1 MVEGMT
7 VDAVSDLARLIL
19 TLPSLP
25 AADRALRARR
35 LVDEAKSTLSQVA
48 DEAVVELVKATSYRE
63 AAYALGVSE
72 SMINKAVT
80 RHRARA
86 PKES

>member
-1 MVEGMT
+1 MT
-7 VDAVSDLARLIL
+7 TTEDDVAELARLIL
-19 TLPSLP
+19 TLPGLS
-25 AADRALRARR
+25 AEDRALRARR
-35 LVDEAKSTLSQVA
+35 LVDQAKTILSGVA
-48 DEAVVELVKATSYRE
+48 DEAVVELVKASSYRE
-63 AAYALGVSE
+63 AAATLAVSE

>member
-1 MVEGMT
+1 MT
-7 VDAVSDLARLIL
+7 DEAVANLARSIASLL
-19 TLPSLP
+19 TLS
-25 AADRALRARR
+25 AEDRALRARR
-35 LVDEAKSTLSQVA
+35 LVDQAKAVLSQEA
-48 DEAVVELVKATSYRE
+48 DAATAELAKQTSYRE
-63 AAYALGVSE
+63 AAYMLGVSE

>member
-1 MVEGMT
+1 MT
-7 VDAVSDLARLIL
+7 AVDEATEFARLIL
-19 TLPSLP
+19 TLPGLP
-25 AADRALRARR
+25 AEDRALRARR
-35 LVDEAKSTLSQVA
+35 LVDQAKTTLSQVA

-63 AAYALGVSE
+63 AAETLAVSE

-86 PKES
+86 SKES